1 MCDCL
6 LTSLAPCFSHLLSPL
21 HTHTVSSQKY
31 SFHCQM
37 PCSGSDTG
45 ATTPYP
51 DDWIHFNNSLLD
63 NIYHFHVGFTDIESV
78 EDTCWNTTGGYL
90 LSLSDPSEEEFLRYS
105 LGGKHLQVDR

>member
-1 MCDCL
+1 M
-6 LTSLAPCFSHLLSPL
+6 A
-21 HTHTVSSQKY
+21 
-31 SFHCQM
+31 
-37 PCSGSDTG
+37 CSGSDTG

-63 NIYHFHVGFTDIESV
+63 NIYKFHVGFTDIESA